1 MIKFCAKK
9 KLTAIANQ
17 LYVEV
22 KGKVNFST
30 PSSKLGG
37 KRVQDEELVENPF
50 ARAFVFENRNT
61 FDPENEQDRIE
72 IV

>member
-1 MIKFCAKK
+1 
-9 KLTAIANQ
+9 
-17 LYVEV
+17 
-22 KGKVNFST
+22 
-30 PSSKLGG
+30 LGG